1 MKKIAKI
8 ILQYYLYIFAK
19 IVLLLKQ
26 PFIIAVAGTTNK
38 TFTKQA
44 IESILKTKG
53 EVLAVPSFN
62 TEIGLPLAIL
72 GLPSGYN
79 SYKRWLAIMFL
90 APFRVFYAKLPKIA
104 VFEFGAD
111 RPGDLSYLISLAPP
125 KVVVISSITQ
135 RYLEQFGGI
144 DQAAHEYEILV
155 KSVNKDG
162 LVVLNRDIPEVKRL
176 QIVSRAKTVFFGIS
190 TEDVAISDNTWLIAN
205 FRITEQGIVGNLVN
219 NDIKKDFS
227 LNRFG
232 QHNALAYV
240 AAHAVVDN
248 LLQSKIL

>member
-1 MKKIAKI
+1 MKRFAKI
-8 ILQYYLYIFAK
+8 ILQYYLFIFAK
-19 IVLLLKQ
+19 LALLLRQ

-44 IESILKTKG
+44 IESFLRARG
-53 EVLAVPSFN
+53 ETLAVPSFN

-79 SYKRWLAIMFL
+79 SYQRWLAIMFL
-90 APFRVFYAKLPKIA
+90 APFKAFYVKLPKIV

-125 KVVVISSITQ
+125 KVVVIASITQ

-144 DQAAHEYEILV
+144 DKAAHEYQILV
-155 KSVNKDG
+155 KSVGKNG
-162 LVVLNRDIPEVKRL
+162 LIVLNNDIPEVKHL

-190 TEDVAISDNTWLIAN
+190 EENISADENSWLISN
-205 FRITEQGIVGNLVN
+205 FKITEQGIVGNLVN
-219 NDIKKDFS
+219 NDIKKDFA

-232 QHNALAYV
+232 KHNALAY
-240 AAHAVVDN
+240 AAASAVIDD
-248 LLQSKIL
+248 LIL